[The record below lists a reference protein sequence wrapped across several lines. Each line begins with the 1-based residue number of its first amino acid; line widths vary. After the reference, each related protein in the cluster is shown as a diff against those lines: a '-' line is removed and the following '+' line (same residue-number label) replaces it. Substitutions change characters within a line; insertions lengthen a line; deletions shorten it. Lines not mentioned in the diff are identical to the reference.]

1 MEVTLSLL
9 QVSNIVDIQQ
19 TVGLSTQEP
28 GDVFTYAAPLILGQ
42 LSTTDVVCFIFLAFV
57 WLILV
62 SSLQM
67 VVKSK

>member
-1 MEVTLSLL
+1 M
-9 QVSNIVDIQQ
+9 IVIIKEKALKGGKKQIKSKIIQ
-19 TVGLSTQEP
+19 
-28 GDVFTYAAPLILGQ
+28 AWPLILGQ
-42 LSTTDVVCFIFLAFV
+42 LSTTDVVCFISLAFV